1 MEAET
6 SLVEQFYSAGFEELH
21 VDAVVQVAVRIQF
34 VEPNLDGMTVGHGG
48 DANSRP
54 RRAPVPSGAMTE
66 SPPFAAGLFSECFEA
81 ATSLGG
87 TGWDEVL
94 PVLLVPGADSHCTR
108 WMPALIE
115 PLQALG
121 HRVVRYDHRDSGLS
135 SKVPSDVGY
144 TLDDLAD
151 DALAVMEAHG
161 VERAHVI
168 GRSMGGMVGQVLALH
183 HADRVATLTLA
194 CSTPGLG
201 DERLPVAADWLLE
214 RMTERLFTG
223 PPSGEADRAA
233 WIVEQDEWFAGPR
246 YAVSTASRL
255 VIAVSEVARCW
266 YPESGHGAAVGGL
279 AFPAGPSRGDP
290 GSHACGARHGRSR
303 VQRGA
308 CSGARQRDPGG

>member
-1 MEAET
+1 MEGT
-6 SLVEQFYSAGFEELH
+6 GTLG
-21 VDAVVQVAVRIQF
+21 AV
-34 VEPNLDGMTVGHGG
+34 
-48 DANSRP
+48 
-54 RRAPVPSGAMTE
+54 TE
-66 SPPFAAGLFSECFEA
+66 STPFAAGLFSECFEA

-94 PVLLVPGADSHCTR
+94 PVLLVSGADSHCTR
-108 WMPALIE
+108 WTPVLIE

-135 SKVPSDVGY
+135 FKVPSDVGY

-151 DALAVMEAHG
+151 DALVVMEAHG

-214 RMTERLFTG
+214 RMTERLITG

-233 WIVEQDEWFAGPR
+233 WIVEQDEWFAGSR
-246 YAVSTASRL
+246 YGVSTASRL

-266 YPESGHGAAVGGL
+266 YPESGHGAAVG
-279 AFPAGPSRGDP
+279 ASPSRLDRLGEIRVPTLVVHGTADP
-290 GSHACGARHGRSR
+290 VFSAEHAVALADGIPEAELWLVEDLGHELPDGLMCDLLPRLTAHLAR
-303 VQRGA
+303 A
-308 CSGARQRDPGG
+308 T